1 MDMVVGTI
9 WWTEGMPVV
18 NQFSD
23 TVVTIH
29 VRLEIFTVSDHEDHD
44 IHRCDTMKFGR

>member
-1 MDMVVGTI
+1 
-9 WWTEGMPVV
+9 MPVA

-29 VRLEIFTVSDHEDHD
+29 VRLKIRIVCDYEDYD
-44 IHRCDTMKFGR
+44 IPRCDTMKFGR

>member
-1 MDMVVGTI
+1 
-9 WWTEGMPVV
+9 MPVA

-29 VRLEIFTVSDHEDHD
+29 VRLEILTVCDYEDYD
-44 IHRCDTMKFGR
+44 IPICDAMKFGR